1 MFLKGGNEQKSP
13 KPAALGNFIAGVC
26 WLFLCLMSGVLIV
39 RKAGKSLHG
48 GIVINWRL
56 LFEQSKANGGL
67 YREDNLPLEGCG
79 GGWPKRT
86 WFQKRLRHVREQQG
100 EGFAD
105 EAKTDNLQRISGRDK
120 DTMLGTQRGKSP
132 AREDRWLRSVN
143 KGYS

>member
-1 MFLKGGNEQKSP
+1 M
-13 KPAALGNFIAGVC
+13 
-26 WLFLCLMSGVLIV
+26 

-48 GIVINWRL
+48 GIAINWRL

-67 YREDNLPLEGCG
+67 YREDNLPLEGRG
-79 GGWPKRT
+79 GGWPEGT

-100 EGFAD
+100 KGVAYKAKAD
-105 EAKTDNLQRISGRDK
+105 ILQRILGRDK

-132 AREDRWLRSVN
+132 ARKDRWLRSVN